1 MSESSF
7 LDTKGLKCP
16 LPVLKAKKA
25 LKALADGVELRVEAT
40 DPGSVEDFQ
49 HFCETAGFRLREWR
63 EADGVFT
70 FLIEKSS

>member
-1 MSESSF
+1 M

-25 LKALADGVELRVEAT
+25 LKALPDGAELLVEAT
-40 DPGSVEDFQ
+40 DPGSVEDFK
-49 HFCETAGFRLREWR
+49 HFCETAGLQLRESR

-70 FLIEKSS
+70 FLIEKRS

>member
-1 MSESSF
+1 MSEGSF

-25 LKALADGVELRVEAT
+25 LKALADGAELQVEAT

-49 HFCETAGFRLREWR
+49 HFCETTGFRLREWR

-70 FLIEKSS
+70 FLIEKRA